1 MSAIAE
7 FIQIAEELRK
17 GLTDLGNELQH
28 GMPERLSRF
37 PRDPAQRAG
46 QDPDAAGR
54 VAEQPRSQDARL
66 DEALDETMDA
76 SDPPSIT
83 QPRTHLP
90 PLPPEDASADQR
102 SG

>member
-1 MSAIAE
+1 MPDKDQLAPQEALDAMAVAPPPDPAAE
-7 FIQIAEELRK
+7 KE
-17 GLTDLGNELQH
+17 G
-28 GMPERLSRF
+28 
-37 PRDPAQRAG
+37 DPAQRAG
-46 QDPDAAGR
+46 QDPDVAGR

-90 PLPPEDASADQR
+90 PLPPEDSSGNQR
-102 SG
+102 GS